1 MRLQDIVEQVRPW
14 FEGSDARTLPLTR
27 IKREDLYDDYS
38 AWAIE
43 HGLMVI
49 HQNTFGKVILM
60 LEPNVSHTMNRSTA
74 ENGDLIR
81 KRYYVFPKTKRPA
94 KPTREIVWSDE
105 DLLDL

>member
-1 MRLQDIVEQVRPW
+1 MRLQYLAEQVRPW

-74 ENGDLIR
+74 ENGDSVR
-81 KRYYVFPKTKRPA
+81 KRCYVFPKTKRPA

-105 DLLDL
+105 DMLDL

>member
-1 MRLQDIVEQVRPW
+1 MRLQDLAEQVRPW

-60 LEPNVSHTMNRSTA
+60 L
-74 ENGDLIR
+74 
-81 KRYYVFPKTKRPA
+81 RYYAFPKTKRPA